1 MLFTIFG
8 GFLHV
13 RPVKRVC
20 FTSFFLVGH
29 LGCLLVD
36 ELFQIVLIALCWT
49 EGWELGALSRL
60 SRTASL
66 ATDCGYHAYVMLRKF
81 SPISCFF
88 CLIWKGVEVC
98 QMHVLNLWRWA
109 STPSCIWSSQALAS
123 TLLITAPL
131 IHLWSTAQASIDST
145 PVALAWVIAALSGDD
160 SSSPL
165 SAWLSYLTGTFSF
178 IHLAIFATPHSLLN
192 TRSPGP
198 VPGPL
203 LLGGSPLLVTSDIFL
218 CWWLPGF
225 PLTLMFY
232 HLFTF
237 TWLY

>member
-1 MLFTIFG
+1 MLNRRVRAGSPLKALQHCLAGYRLWIPCLCHVKEVFSYLM
-8 GFLHV
+8 FLLSNM
-13 RPVKRVC
+13 K
-20 FTSFFLVGH
+20 
-29 LGCLLVD
+29 GCGSLSDACSEPMEMSLHSLLY
-36 ELFQIVLIALCWT
+36 LIQP
-49 EGWELGALSRL
+49 S
-60 SRTASL
+60 
-66 ATDCGYHAYVMLRKF
+66 
-81 SPISCFF
+81 SC
-88 CLIWKGVEVC
+88 L
-98 QMHVLNLWRWA
+98 H
-109 STPSCIWSSQALAS
+109 TPHHCSCHSS
-123 TLLITAPL
+123 L
-131 IHLWSTAQASIDST
+131 IHCSSFDWLHSS
-145 PVALAWVIAALSGDD
+145 VAVAWVIAALSGDD

-232 HLFTF
+232 HFFTF